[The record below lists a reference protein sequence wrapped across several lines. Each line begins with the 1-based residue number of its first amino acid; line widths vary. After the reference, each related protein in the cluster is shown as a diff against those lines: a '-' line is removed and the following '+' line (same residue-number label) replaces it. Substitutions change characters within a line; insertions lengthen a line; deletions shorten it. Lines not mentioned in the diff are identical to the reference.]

1 MTKYSYLLIILPLI
15 SSQILRP
22 MSEKEIKFDSD
33 VCHYTHVHESVSS
46 SNYQKIEYVKGCKD
60 GKACIQ
66 VSFSTSEYEIYKCQE
81 VNEIQ
86 LLKLNDKC
94 DYSDECDSGLQ
105 CLNKVCTI
113 DVSSTSHY
121 PYYKGGY
128 YFCPNDYVP
137 GRTSSTG
144 SMQCKKKS
152 EFSHTSKCR
161 IYDTTKNQ
169 YYYYAPGFKEVC
181 GKITTETRNDN
192 IEIKEIDSNKIG
204 SQSAGTFVD
213 DMVACESGFAIQYC
227 LDGNY
232 ECSST
237 SKTSQKKYKCVD
249 VIEIDLL
256 NDCTIKYNDGAKDM
270 TIKFDINANYLQYFI
285 RSCLEI
291 QVKLEMFEKYVD
303 KMSKCDDI
311 QPYDNEPLTCR
322 NKDLRKYW
330 YFYENPEEYVLY
342 KDEDDVIDYL
352 VQSAYSSSYYLA
364 FAKLT
369 ILLMLF
375 LL

>member
-1 MTKYSYLLIILPLI
+1 
-15 SSQILRP
+15 

-46 SNYQKIEYVKGCKD
+46 SDYQKIEYVKGCKD

-66 VSFSTSEYEIYKCQE
+66 VTDDEEDYEIYKCQE

-86 LLKLNDKC
+86 LLKPNDKC

-105 CLNKVCTI
+105 CLNKVCTFYNT
-113 DVSSTSHY
+113 STDF
-121 PYYKGGY
+121 YYSYKKGDFY
-128 YFCPNDYVP
+128 YCPDNLVPVKTSMTDNVVFCYN
-137 GRTSSTG
+137 
-144 SMQCKKKS
+144 KS
-152 EFSHTSKCR
+152 EYPHTSKCYV
-161 IYDTTKNQ
+161 YDSTKGQ
-169 YYYYAPGFKEVC
+169 DYFYAPGFKEVC
-181 GKITTETRNDN
+181 GKITTETRND
-192 IEIKEIDSNKIG
+192 IIQIKEIESNKIG

-213 DMVACESGFAIQYC
+213 DMAACESGFAIDYC
-227 LDGNY
+227 IDGNY

-237 SKTSQKKYKCVD
+237 TTSSITPNTLKKCVD
-249 VIEIDLL
+249 VIEIDSL
-256 NDCTIKYNDGAKDM
+256 NGCKIKYNDGAKDM
-270 TIKFDINANYLQYFI
+270 TIRLG
-285 RSCLEI
+285 RSSRYCMRI
-291 QVKLEMFEKYVD
+291 QAKLEMFEKYVD

-311 QPYDNEPLTCR
+311 QPYDNEPLTCHD
-322 NKDLRKYW
+322 KDLRKYW

>member
-1 MTKYSYLLIILPLI
+1 MTKYSYLLFILPLI
-15 SSQILRP
+15 SSVIYRP
-22 MSEKEIKFDSD
+22 MSDKEIKFDSD

-46 SNYQKIEYVKGCKD
+46 SYQKIEYVKGCKD
-60 GKACIQ
+60 GKACIP
-66 VSFSTSEYEIYKCQE
+66 VTDDEKDYEIYKCQE

-94 DYSDECDSGLQ
+94 DYSDECDSNLR
-105 CLNKVCTI
+105 CLNGVCTI

-121 PYYKGGY
+121 PYSKGGY

-137 GRTSSTG
+137 GRTSTE
-144 SMQCKKKS
+144 SMKCKKKS
-152 EFSHTSKCR
+152 EFSHTSKCYV
-161 IYDTTKNQ
+161 YDSTKSQ
-169 YYYYAPGFKEVC
+169 DYFYAPGFKEVC
-181 GKITTETRNDN
+181 GKITTETRND
-192 IEIKEIDSNKIG
+192 IIQIKEIESNKIG

-213 DMVACESGFAIQYC
+213 DMAACESGFAIDYC
-227 LDGNY
+227 IDGNY

-237 SKTSQKKYKCVD
+237 TTSSITPNTLKKCVD
-249 VIEIDLL
+249 VIEIDSL
-256 NDCTIKYNDGAKDM
+256 NGCKIKYNDGAKDM
-270 TIKFDINANYLQYFI
+270 TIRLGSSSRNCM
-285 RSCLEI
+285 RI
-291 QVKLEMFEKYVD
+291 QVQLEMFEKYVD

-311 QPYDNEPLTCR
+311 QPYDNEPLTCHD
-322 NKDLRKYW
+322 KDLRKYW